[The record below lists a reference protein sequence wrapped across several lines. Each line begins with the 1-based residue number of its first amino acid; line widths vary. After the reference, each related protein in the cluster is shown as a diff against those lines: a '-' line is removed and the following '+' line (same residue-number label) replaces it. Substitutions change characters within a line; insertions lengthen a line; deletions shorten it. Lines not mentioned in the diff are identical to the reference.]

1 MRTALP
7 PFAPVFA
14 EDTTGAVFWLPPA
27 PADGAAAA
35 VDGAAA
41 CFFFAFWAIFTG
53 SSFSRGS
60 SHLSNPSISCLS
72 RQALNPGA
80 SALSSAAA
88 AVPTSAT
95 SSSIPGAR
103 FSTFGGGGG
112 GPAGICGDGDE
123 MLGGGLAGICGDRN
137 AVLGMTRW
145 MQGLPE
151 LLTDAPRSWQ
161 IFSKVSVV
169 VFLLY
174 RHHREYFL
182 RICACVQ
189 RARTERR
196 RGVLEGSE
204 GGRSW

>member
-1 MRTALP
+1 MRTALT

-27 PADGAAAA
+27 P

-88 AVPTSAT
+88 VVPTSAT
-95 SSSIPGAR
+95 SSSISGAR
-103 FSTFGGGGG
+103 ISTFGGGGG
-112 GPAGICGDGDE
+112 GPAGICGVGVE
-123 MLGGGLAGICGDRN
+123 VLGGDPAGICGDRN
-137 AVLGMTRW
+137 AVLGTTRW

-174 RHHREYFL
+174 IATIESTFL

-189 RARTERR
+189 RARTERSR
-196 RGVLEGSE
+196 VVLEGSE